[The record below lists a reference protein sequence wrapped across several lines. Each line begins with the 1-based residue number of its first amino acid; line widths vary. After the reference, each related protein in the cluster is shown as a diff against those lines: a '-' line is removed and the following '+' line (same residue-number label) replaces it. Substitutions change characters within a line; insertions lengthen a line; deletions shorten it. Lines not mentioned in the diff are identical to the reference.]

1 MRLMSVSTPERRQIE
16 NEMIFRRANETVSE
30 GLDEL
35 DADHVADGNPQLA
48 QDEDMTLHFIC
59 ECSDEDCMERIPI
72 KLRTYQTIHEDR
84 DAFIVKPTHEVEIIE
99 KVVAEEAE
107 YSVVKKNKT
116 AVYPREGLNQTAIDN
131 S

>member
-1 MRLMSVSTPERRQIE
+1 MTVSTPERRQIE

-30 GLDEL
+30 GLDGL

-48 QDEDMTLHFIC
+48 QDEDITLHFIC
-59 ECSDEDCMERIPI
+59 ECSDENCMERIPI

-84 DAFIVKPTHEVEIIE
+84 NAFIVKPNHEVEAIE
-99 KVVAEEAE
+99 KVVNEAAE
-107 YSVVKKNKT
+107 YSVVKKNST
-116 AVYPREGLNQTAIDN
+116 AAHPHDGLNQTSVDN